1 MYRASQF
8 IKSMT
13 TSKGK
18 EVAIAYVSKT
28 DTWER
33 PFLPEATKNEFA
45 EVAENYKDTLKPETV
60 KVAMKWVVQLC

>member
-1 MYRASQF
+1 
-8 IKSMT
+8 MT

-60 KVAMKWVVQLC
+60 KVAMK